1 MSDNTH
7 KKTLYVY
14 FHAFWIG
21 FAENPKTTDFFRR
34 LLAVTFNTDI
44 EITTD
49 INRAELLVE
58 SGFGPSVLATKSWR
72 ASFLFMGESWLR
84 ENWRDYTIVLSGQAM
99 SESPTIVPLPL
110 YALYLYDKRGHNKI
124 SNNVVRPIPLND
136 VLVIVSNSGEGV
148 RKRFLDEL
156 DKHFNVTYAGSYK
169 NNIGGPLKPAYGT
182 PEFFHYISKYK
193 FVITMENSAQDSYI
207 TEKIFHGF
215 FAHTVPVY
223 WGAPRVEDYINP
235 ARFLHVRNGETAEFA
250 RVITE
255 MKRLAADESAWRSV
269 ITQPWEAPDK
279 LQPDIETL
287 ARQIQDKIKV

>member
-1 MSDNTH
+1 MN
-7 KKTLYVY
+7 V
-14 FHAFWIG
+14 FFNAFWIG
-21 FAENPKTTDFFRR
+21 FGSNPKTTEYFIRI
-34 LLAVTFNTDI
+34 LAAVFNTDI

-49 INRAELLVE
+49 ISRAELLVE

-72 ASFLFMGESWLR
+72 ASFLFMGESWKR
-84 ENWRDYTIVLSGQAM
+84 ENWRDYTVVLSGQAETEGPNVI
-99 SESPTIVPLPL
+99 SFPL
-110 YALYLYDKRGHNKI
+110 YALYLYDKQGHNKI
-124 SNNVVRPIPLND
+124 SNNVVRPIPVND

-255 MKRLAADESAWRSV
+255 MKRLAADEAAWKSV
-269 ITQPWEAPDK
+269 ISQPWEAPDK
-279 LQPDIETL
+279 VQPTWETL
-287 ARQIQDKIKV
+287 AIQIHDKIKTL